1 MNTTTSPVAYW
12 NEQKAFVAYDRSINL
27 TSNLFYERILP
38 KLKIPA
44 KQNRI
49 FDALKN
55 ESYIITNPKE
65 NLRSLMICNED
76 KIKYKDRFISISRR
90 LLNDNAKRKVDEAV
104 VSALFHKR
112 NNHIENFIP
121 YIRHEDLDLVAGSV
135 VTDYKLGNPFIAVTG
150 SPGSGKSDWMMMQ
163 SIQRAA
169 IGDVV
174 VVLDPTNSF
183 SKEELSGHNVPD
195 DIIEKYFTFWNMST
209 QGWPVNILDCS
220 DCENN
225 EQQIQ
230 KISSLFVSGMHLTGV
245 NQKSILESRL
255 SLWLTEQKG
264 DFKER
269 LSTLID
275 YFEDNVGQ
283 PNLQIRLQALLST
296 VKMTNDEPMKW
307 EEILSSRGRVL
318 VISSGNATTN
328 VDSNPLDVILDSLYS
343 YKDKHRDKS
352 VTIVLD
358 EFQTFNR
365 HNGCTLEAI
374 LSRGRKLNFSV
385 ILASQD
391 FSNEKDN
398 MGRFYNY
405 CGTKVFFRPLGEK
418 CAELVAKVTH
428 VSNDIIS
435 SLPDCKCVIIGTFY
449 SNFYEENIIVK
460 EGICGYTF
468 RPSLVE
474 KNNNKYFDWGID

>member
-1 MNTTTSPVAYW
+1 
-12 NEQKAFVAYDRSINL
+12 
-27 TSNLFYERILP
+27 
-38 KLKIPA
+38 
-44 KQNRI
+44 
-49 FDALKN
+49 
-55 ESYIITNPKE
+55 
-65 NLRSLMICNED
+65 
-76 KIKYKDRFISISRR
+76 
-90 LLNDNAKRKVDEAV
+90 
-104 VSALFHKR
+104 
-112 NNHIENFIP
+112 
-121 YIRHEDLDLVAGSV
+121 
-135 VTDYKLGNPFIAVTG
+135 
-150 SPGSGKSDWMMMQ
+150 
-163 SIQRAA
+163 
-169 IGDVV
+169 
-174 VVLDPTNSF
+174 
-183 SKEELSGHNVPD
+183 
-195 DIIEKYFTFWNMST
+195 
-209 QGWPVNILDCS
+209 
-220 DCENN
+220 
-225 EQQIQ
+225 
-230 KISSLFVSGMHLTGV
+230 MHLTGV

-269 LSTLID
+269 LSTLVD

-296 VKMTNDEPMKW
+296 VKMTDDEPMKW